1 MGNLVSSLVG
11 GGSHEKFDEAEDHR
25 RRANELG
32 EQQREL
38 SARSQAAYR
47 AGNGALAKQL
57 SNQAKSIHT
66 KVDYHNREAARLH
79 YANNNKNLPEDT
91 IDLHGLFVKEA
102 IQKVEE
108 AVSKAKKEKKKSL
121 TVIVGAGNH
130 SVDGIQ
136 RIRPAVEKWCRDRG
150 HTYTAVNQGCLS
162 ISLREKRS
170 FCIIM

>member
-1 MGNLVSSLVG
+1 MGNFCSSLLG
-11 GGSHEKFDEAEDHR
+11 THEKFDEAEDHR
-25 RRANELG
+25 KKANELG
-32 EQQREL
+32 EQQRQL
-38 SARSQAAYR
+38 SARSQAAYK

-57 SNQAKSIHT
+57 SNQAKDIHAQ
-66 KVDYHNREAARLH
+66 VEYHNKEAARLH
-79 YANNNKNLPEDT
+79 YVHNNSNLPDGT

-102 IQKVEE
+102 IQKVDA
-108 AVSKAKKEKKKSL
+108 AVSKAKKENRKTL

-130 SVDGIQ
+130 SIDRVQ

-170 FCIIM
+170 FCTIM